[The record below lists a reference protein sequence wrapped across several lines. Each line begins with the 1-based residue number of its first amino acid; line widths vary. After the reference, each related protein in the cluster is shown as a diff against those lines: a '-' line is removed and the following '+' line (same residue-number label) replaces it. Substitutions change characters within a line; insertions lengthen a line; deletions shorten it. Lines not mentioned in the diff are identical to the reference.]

1 MYIYIF
7 IWFTIIRQKTYTSF
21 CICPA
26 SSCTAHNCL
35 KKSLMSDAVEA
46 FWRLA
51 GRLYTTPEPQ
61 SSEAVCCCQ
70 RCRRGHANSNQL
82 CVSKKG
88 EYKVRSV
95 TYAKVNL
102 ASLHTHHNLGS
113 HSKPS
118 GSYQA
123 LITHLS
129 AQAPISPDDLGV
141 SPSHYLLSALI
152 NLTLIWSNTQ
162 LMGRCGGRAK
172 RFGLINVSY
181 ALLMPAR
188 PVKFNTDARITNVVN
203 FHCAMNDS
211 DQLLCRCLLSRCGA
225 QGGGRGWCRQDRG
238 KISALSSLCS
248 QADVTLMRSFTLAR
262 AVAAFFG
269 GELPFL
275 SHTPWILCSPA
286 WYMVAVQLE

>member
-1 MYIYIF
+1 
-7 IWFTIIRQKTYTSF
+7 
-21 CICPA
+21 
-26 SSCTAHNCL
+26 
-35 KKSLMSDAVEA
+35 MSDAVEP
-46 FWRLA
+46 FRRLA
-51 GRLYTTPEPQ
+51 GRLYTTREPQ

-70 RCRRGHANSNQL
+70 WCRRGHTNSNQL

-102 ASLHTHHNLGS
+102 AGLHTHHNLGS

-141 SPSHYLLSALI
+141 SPSHYLLSTLI

-162 LMGRCGGRAK
+162 LMGRCGGRAQ

-181 ALLMPAR
+181 ALLMPVR
-188 PVKFNTDARITNVVN
+188 PVKFNTDTRITNVVN

-211 DQLLCRCLLSRCGA
+211 DQLLCRCLPSRCGA
-225 QGGGRGWCRQDRG
+225 QGGGRGWCSQDRG

-248 QADVTLMRSFTLAR
+248 QADVTLMKSFTLAR

-269 GELPFL
+269 VNYL
-275 SHTPWILCSPA
+275 SCHTRRGSSACQRDIWSWCSLNRSRSA
-286 WYMVAVQLE
+286 FFDLKEKDSFCHR